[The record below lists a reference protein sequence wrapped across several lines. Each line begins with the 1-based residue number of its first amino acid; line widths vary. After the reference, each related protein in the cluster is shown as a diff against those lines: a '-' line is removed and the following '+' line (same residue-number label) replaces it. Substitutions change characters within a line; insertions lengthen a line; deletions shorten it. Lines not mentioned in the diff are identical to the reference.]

1 VSPLELLAVV
11 LALASAAACAGWLSS
26 RRSAERAARRAR
38 ERAAE
43 LEQRLAA
50 QGEENARH
58 RLVFAAMAEGV
69 LVVDAARRVLAANP
83 AAERLLDAPARA
95 VGRPLLEVVRNA
107 RLADAVDRA
116 LAGAGPQEE
125 ELELSRPAEGERAL
139 RLRVVAFPGDREPE
153 GVVAVLHDETPVH
166 RLERVRRD
174 FVVGVSHEFRT
185 PFTAIRGFAETL
197 AGEGVPPE
205 KQREFARIIVRH
217 AERLEHLLADLLT
230 LAEIEARRRPLELG
244 ALDAAELAR
253 DLVRQLGPRLEAK
266 RLRVEVAAEE
276 PAPLAW
282 ADTRALEHVLLNL
295 LDNAIKYTEAGGRI
309 DIGVRRSGE
318 RVELA
323 VADTGIGIPSRD
335 LPRIFERFYRVDRAR
350 TREAGGSG
358 LGLSLVK
365 NLVELL
371 GGEVRAESEPG
382 RGSVFR
388 VFLPAA

>member
-1 VSPLELLAVV
+1 
-11 LALASAAACAGWLSS
+11 
-26 RRSAERAARRAR
+26 
-38 ERAAE
+38 
-43 LEQRLAA
+43 
-50 QGEENARH
+50 
-58 RLVFAAMAEGV
+58 
-69 LVVDAARRVLAANP
+69 
-83 AAERLLDAPARA
+83 
-95 VGRPLLEVVRNA
+95 
-107 RLADAVDRA
+107 
-116 LAGAGPQEE
+116 
-125 ELELSRPAEGERAL
+125 
-139 RLRVVAFPGDREPE
+139 
-153 GVVAVLHDETPVH
+153 
-166 RLERVRRD
+166 
-174 FVVGVSHEFRT
+174 
-185 PFTAIRGFAETL
+185 
-197 AGEGVPPE
+197 VPPE

-217 AERLEHLLADLLT
+217 AERLERLLADLLT
-230 LAEIEARRRPLELG
+230 LAEIEARRRPLELR

-266 RLRVEVAAEE
+266 RLRVDVAADD
-276 PAPLAW
+276 PAPLAR